1 MKQTPKNIPARAP
14 MARALVPIVAGIVA
28 ASFFTLPT
36 WGAAVG
42 VGIGI
47 LAARAARHRVTAD
60 IYICLAL
67 FMAGWFAA
75 EIRYDPPH
83 IPEGEG
89 LAEIAVD
96 DIVARRDRAVTAEGR
111 LVAFTTDGDTLRH
124 SRRIRISASPSL
136 DLSAGDRL
144 VVLCRIKPY
153 SRRSDDGYERYMAR
167 RGFAGQATIRPQNVM
182 KRHTGK
188 ASFGSRMRARA
199 VERIGRL
206 GLPPETEALTH
217 AVAVGDRS
225 GITPEMRR
233 RHSLAGTAHL
243 LAVSGL
249 HVGFVFA
256 MVNLLLWWMPLLRR
270 GHLLRC
276 AAAVA
281 AIWLYAAAAGFSPSV
296 TRAAVMFT
304 VLQLSMGLS
313 VRSDTMNSLAFTACI
328 MLLFDARNLWDAGFL
343 MSFAA
348 VAAIIGWGIP
358 LGRIGRRQEASAAEK
373 HAAATRRGP
382 ARVTRATRYA
392 IGKLWSAVAI
402 SLAAAM
408 GTMPLAALFFGS
420 VSFWSIV
427 TGPAAM
433 LPSAVLLCAAL
444 VWSLAPLPVLA
455 PAVARII
462 TVSGGALEAL
472 TRWCASAGVL
482 SFEIG
487 IDAAACVA
495 VYAVFIAAT
504 FWLRRQG
511 K

>member
-1 MKQTPKNIPARAP
+1 MKRTPKNIPARVP
-14 MARALVPIVAGIVA
+14 MARALIPVVAGIVA
-28 ASFFTLPT
+28 ASFFTLPA

-42 VGIGI
+42 VGICI

-60 IYICLAL
+60 ICICSAL
-67 FMAGWFAA
+67 FMAGWCAA
-75 EIRYDPPH
+75 EIRYDPPY

-96 DIVARRDRAVTAEGR
+96 EIVARRDRAVTAEGR

-144 VVLCRIKPY
+144 VALCRIKPY

-167 RGFAGQATIRPQNVM
+167 RGFAGQTTIRPQNVM

-206 GLPPETEALTH
+206 GLPPETEALTR

-225 GITPEMRR
+225 GITPEMRK

-296 TRAAVMFT
+296 TRAAAMFT
-304 VLQLSMGLS
+304 VLQLSLGLS

-358 LGRIGRRQEASAAEK
+358 LGRIGRRKEAS
-373 HAAATRRGP
+373 AATRRGP
-382 ARVTRATRYA
+382 SKATRVMRYA
-392 IGKLWSAVAI
+392 IWRLWGAVAI

-487 IDAAACVA
+487 IDAAVCVA
-495 VYAVFIAAT
+495 IYAVFIAAT
-504 FWLRRQG
+504 LWLRQRG
-511 K
+511 E

>member
-1 MKQTPKNIPARAP
+1 MKRTPKNIPARAP

-28 ASFFTLPT
+28 ASFFTLPA

-42 VGIGI
+42 VGVCI

-60 IYICLAL
+60 ICICSAL
-67 FMAGWFAA
+67 FMAGCCAA

-96 DIVARRDRAVTAEGR
+96 EIVTRRDRAVTAEGC
-111 LVAFTTDGDTLRH
+111 LVAFATDGDTLRH

-144 VVLCRIKPY
+144 VALCRIKPY

-199 VERIGRL
+199 VERIGHL
-206 GLPPETEALTH
+206 GLPPETEALTR

-225 GITPEMRR
+225 GITPEMRK

-276 AAAVA
+276 ATAVA

-304 VLQLSMGLS
+304 VLQLSLGLN

-328 MLLFDARNLWDAGFL
+328 MLMFDARNLWDAGFL

-348 VAAIIGWGIP
+348 VAAIIEWGIP

-373 HAAATRRGP
+373 HVVATRRGP
-382 ARVTRATRYA
+382 AKVTRVMRYA
-392 IGKLWSAVAI
+392 VGRLWSAVAI

-433 LPSAVLLCAAL
+433 LPSAVLLCTAL

-495 VYAVFIAAT
+495 VYAVFIAVT
-504 FWLRRQG
+504 LWLRRG
-511 K
+511 E

>member
-1 MKQTPKNIPARAP
+1 MKRTPKNIPARVP
-14 MARALVPIVAGIVA
+14 MTKALVPIVAGIVA
-28 ASFFTLPT
+28 ASLFTLPA

-42 VGIGI
+42 VGVCI
-47 LAARAARHRVTAD
+47 LAARVARHRVTAD
-60 IYICLAL
+60 ICICSAL
-67 FMAGWFAA
+67 FMAGWCAA

-83 IPEGEG
+83 IPDGEG

-96 DIVARRDRAVTAEGR
+96 EIVTRRDRAVTAEGR
-111 LVAFTTDGDTLRH
+111 LVAFATDGDTLRH

-144 VVLCRIKPY
+144 VALCRIKPY

-167 RGFAGQATIRPQNVM
+167 RGFAGQVTIRPQNVM

-206 GLPPETEALTH
+206 GLPPETEALTR

-281 AIWLYAAAAGFSPSV
+281 AIWLYAAATGFSPSV

-304 VLQLSMGLS
+304 VLQLSLGLS

-348 VAAIIGWGIP
+348 VTAIIGWGIP

-382 ARVTRATRYA
+382 ARVTRYA
-392 IGKLWSAVAI
+392 VGRLWSAVAI

-433 LPSAVLLCAAL
+433 LPSAVLLSTAL
-444 VWSLAPLPVLA
+444 VWSIAPLPVLA

-462 TVSGGALEAL
+462 TISGGALEAL
-472 TRWCASAGVL
+472 TRWCASAGIL

-504 FWLRRQG
+504 LWLRRRG

>member
-1 MKQTPKNIPARAP
+1 MKRTPKNIPARAP

-28 ASFFTLPT
+28 ASFFTLPA

-42 VGIGI
+42 VGVCI
-47 LAARAARHRVTAD
+47 LAARVARHRVTAD
-60 IYICLAL
+60 ICICSAL
-67 FMAGWFAA
+67 FMAGWCAA

-96 DIVARRDRAVTAEGR
+96 EIIARRDRAMTAEGR
-111 LVAFTTDGDTLRH
+111 LVAFATDGDTLRH
-124 SRRIRISASPSL
+124 SRRIHISASPSL

-144 VVLCRIKPY
+144 VALCRMKPY

-206 GLPPETEALTH
+206 GLPPETEALTR

-225 GITPEMRR
+225 GITPEMRK

-256 MVNLLLWWMPLLRR
+256 IVNLLLWWMPLLRR

-276 AAAVA
+276 ASAVA
-281 AIWLYAAAAGFSPSV
+281 AIWLYAATAGFSPSV

-304 VLQLSMGLS
+304 VLQLSLGLS

-358 LGRIGRRQEASAAEK
+358 LGRIGYRQEASAAEK
-373 HAAATRRGP
+373 HAAATRRGH
-382 ARVTRATRYA
+382 ARVTRYA
-392 IGKLWSAVAI
+392 VGRLWSAVAI

-455 PAVARII
+455 PVVARII

-472 TRWCASAGVL
+472 TRWCASAGIL
-482 SFEIG
+482 SFEIE

-504 FWLRRQG
+504 LWLRRRG
-511 K
+511 E

>member
-1 MKQTPKNIPARAP
+1 
-14 MARALVPIVAGIVA
+14 MARVLVPVVAGIVA
-28 ASFFTLPT
+28 ASFFTLPA

-42 VGIGI
+42 VGVGI

-60 IYICLAL
+60 ICICLAL
-67 FMAGWFAA
+67 FMAGWCAA

-83 IPEGEG
+83 IPDGEG

-96 DIVARRDRAVTAEGR
+96 EIVARRDRTVTAEGR
-111 LVAFTTDGDTLRH
+111 LVAFATDRDTLRH

-136 DLSAGDRL
+136 DLSAGNRL

-167 RGFAGQATIRPQNVM
+167 RGFAGQAAIRPQNVM

-206 GLPPETEALTH
+206 GLPPETEALTR

-281 AIWLYAAAAGFSPSV
+281 TIWLYAAAAGFSPSV

-304 VLQLSMGLS
+304 VLQLSLGLS

-382 ARVTRATRYA
+382 ARVARYA
-392 IGKLWSAVAI
+392 VGRLWSAVAI

-427 TGPAAM
+427 TGPAAI
-433 LPSAVLLCAAL
+433 LPSAVLLSAAL
-444 VWSLAPLPVLA
+444 VWSIAPLPVLA

-472 TRWCASAGVL
+472 TRWCASAGIL
-482 SFEIG
+482 SFEIE
-487 IDAAACVA
+487 IDTTACVA

-504 FWLRRQG
+504 LWLRRQG